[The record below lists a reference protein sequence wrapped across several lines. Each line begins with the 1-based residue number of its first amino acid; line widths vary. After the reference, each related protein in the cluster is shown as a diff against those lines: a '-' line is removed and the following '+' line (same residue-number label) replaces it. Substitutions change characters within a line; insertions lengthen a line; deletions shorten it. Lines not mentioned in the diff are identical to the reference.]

1 MCSVKISMY
10 LIYPYSLKKKIHIV
24 INQTGDK
31 KILIKYML
39 NREDCM
45 QENVCPFHLLI
56 FGFANLRLNNVF
68 LFLIQPCRGTLI
80 VCICEGAK
88 NTKCGEK
95 QPCRRQRL

>member
-56 FGFANLRLNNVF
+56 FGWANCFPFSYTTMSGYIYIGVNSLHL
-68 LFLIQPCRGTLI
+68 
-80 VCICEGAK
+80 
-88 NTKCGEK
+88 
-95 QPCRRQRL
+95 